1 MQCLCLHRGLA
12 AAPARGPRTSRR
24 LSRRLCVVVKAH
36 EEDEVEFLP
45 IWSGRLPEMDPE
57 KVPKGHNLGGKTL
70 GEELG
75 LLHDAYVQDEVDKDK
90 EMHAHMYTKNWQG
103 DVYVGS
109 NWNILTV
116 LLALGFATPLL
127 GLLFAFLSYG
137 TLWTGHYYGI

>member
-1 MQCLCLHRGLA
+1 MQCLCLQRGAA
-12 AAPARGPRTSRR
+12 AAPVRASRASRR
-24 LSRRLCVVVKAH
+24 LSRRPCVLVKAH

-45 IWSGRLPEMDPE
+45 IWTGRLPELDPE
-57 KVPKGHNLGGKTL
+57 KVPRGHNLGGKTL
-70 GEELG
+70 GEELS

-90 EMHAHMYTKNWQG
+90 EMHAHLYSSNWQG

-109 NWNILTV
+109 KWNILTV
-116 LLALGFATPLL
+116 LLGLGFATPIL